1 MTVRRPSEPSN
12 TPPCANCRCFLTPIY
27 AEHHAVALQAIS
39 AGHALRHA
47 FEQAQLFWSYEEV
60 RPLFNALETG
70 QVFEDAPLEVLSTIS
85 ERIFYHLTDEMPAY
99 EPILRTGS
107 TAEHPMVDPAMERA
121 RKLWEAIRTFKHLQQ
136 MAFDYSLAS
145 AFCRRQSSI

>member
-1 MTVRRPSEPSN
+1 MTGRRRSEPSSM
-12 TPPCANCRCFLTPIY
+12 PPCATCRCLLTAIQ
-27 AEHHAVALQAIS
+27 AEQHAIALQAIS
-39 AGHALRHA
+39 AGRALRHA

-85 ERIFYHLTDEMPAY
+85 ERIFYHLTDAMPAY

-121 RKLWEAIRTFKHLQQ
+121 RQLWEAINTFKHLQQ
-136 MAFDYSLAS
+136 MAFDYSLAF
-145 AFCRRQSSI
+145 AFCRRQSII

>member
-1 MTVRRPSEPSN
+1 MTVRRRSEPSSI
-12 TPPCANCRCFLTPIY
+12 PPCATCRCSVTPIQ
-27 AEHHAVALQAIS
+27 AEQHAIALQAIS
-39 AGHALRHA
+39 AGRALRHT

-60 RPLFNALETG
+60 RALFNALETG
-70 QVFEDAPLEVLSTIS
+70 QVFEDAPLEVLNTVS
-85 ERIFYHLTDEMPAY
+85 ERIFYHLTDAMPAY
-99 EPILRTGS
+99 EPILCNGS
-107 TAEHPMVDPAMERA
+107 TEEHPMVDPAMERA